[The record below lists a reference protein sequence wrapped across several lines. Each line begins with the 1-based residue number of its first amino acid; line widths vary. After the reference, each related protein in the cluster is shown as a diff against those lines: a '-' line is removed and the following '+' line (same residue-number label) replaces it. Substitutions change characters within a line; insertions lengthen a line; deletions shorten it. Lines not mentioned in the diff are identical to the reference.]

1 MFKSYFFILLA
12 LCSVGVFAQPHF
24 STLTF
29 EEAAKKA
36 DKENKLVMLVITS
49 EKCVQCNDVAEAGLV
64 AAKKSIDS
72 NCILI
77 RQPRFP
83 VELNVA
89 NSIYIVPKDF
99 FGIIWFD
106 AQLNILQILPSSS
119 TMAYP
124 YIQGIQRAIAEMRSN
139 TSSFKELKHNYYNKV
154 GDFVVIRKLV
164 DKVLKIGFEPHPD
177 LIDELTQKAPD
188 DSATA
193 ISFLQ
198 YVLRCAPI
206 VGSTAQKFVE
216 KQKDNYMIAW
226 YNMPLRERQVINSR
240 ITFKS
245 INKAIADKNL
255 SFAYQVAAF
264 RQTTFTTDKPEEGP
278 KANMQLMLTYYKGV
292 NDTVNY
298 MRNVFSFYERY
309 FMNIKPED
317 IRKED
322 SLAQIK
328 LLKTGG
334 SGIPPEIFA
343 QIPDSIR
350 IKLNKTAPV
359 QGVQRNMIQFT
370 PRGQFY
376 ANALNE
382 GAWDVYTFSKNAAYL
397 SKALLLAKRGLEF
410 YESAELI
417 DTYARLLYRTGNK
430 VEAINWEE
438 KAIKLRS
445 TMRFSTAAFE
455 TVLNK
460 MKQGEVNID

>member
-1 MFKSYFFILLA
+1 MLKPYFFFLLA
-12 LCSVGVFAQPHF
+12 LCSAGVFAQPNF
-24 STLTF
+24 SRLTF

-36 DKENKLVMLVITS
+36 DKENKLIMLVITS
-49 EKCVQCNDVAEAGLV
+49 EKCIQCNDVAEAGLV
-64 AAKKSIDS
+64 AAKNSIDS

-77 RQPRFP
+77 QQPQFP
-83 VELNVA
+83 VEFNLA
-89 NSIYIVPKDF
+89 NSIYTVPKDF

-119 TMAYP
+119 TSAYP
-124 YIQGIQRAIAEMRSN
+124 YIQGIQRAKAEFRSN
-139 TSSFKELKHNYYNKV
+139 AASFKELKQNYYNKV

-193 ISFLQ
+193 ITFLQ

-216 KQKDNYMIAW
+216 KQKDNYMVAW

-240 ITFKS
+240 IAFKS
-245 INKAIADKNL
+245 INKAIEDKNL
-255 SFAYQVAAF
+255 SYAYQVASF
-264 RQTTFTTDKPEEGP
+264 RQNNFTTDKPEEGP

-322 SLAQIK
+322 SLAQVK
-328 LLKTGG
+328 LLNTTG
-334 SGIPPEIFA
+334 SGIPTEVFA
-343 QIPDSIR
+343 QIPDSIQN
-350 IKLNKTAPV
+350 KLGKTVRV
-359 QGVQRNMIQFT
+359 QGVQRAVIPIA

-382 GAWDVYTFSKNAAYL
+382 GAWDIYTFSKNPVYL
-397 SKALLLAKRGLEF
+397 SKALILAKRGLEF
-410 YESAELI
+410 YESAELM

-430 VEAINWEE
+430 AEAINWEE
-438 KAIKLRS
+438 KAVKLRS
-445 TMRFSTAAFE
+445 TMRFSAAVFE